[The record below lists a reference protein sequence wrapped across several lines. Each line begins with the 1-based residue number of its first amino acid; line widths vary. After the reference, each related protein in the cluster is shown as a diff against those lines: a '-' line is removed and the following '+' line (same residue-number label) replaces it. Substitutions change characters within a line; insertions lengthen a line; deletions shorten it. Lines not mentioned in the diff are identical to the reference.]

1 MAKINIIFIVVF
13 ILVISG
19 CASTRVIESARNTI
33 DGLEQLNREQESR
46 NIELKELLESEREG
60 NKELGNL
67 LLELRA
73 ENKQYI
79 ESERDRTTEE
89 RKIIERLSGIFSSES
104 EIIEKLIHGYNEIR
118 KYFES
123 MEILE

>member
-1 MAKINIIFIVVF
+1 MSKINIVFIIIFIL
-13 ILVISG
+13 IISG

-33 DGLEQLNREQESR
+33 DGLEQINREQESR
-46 NIELKELLESEREG
+46 NTELEKLLESEREG

-67 LLELRA
+67 LLGLRA

-79 ESERDRTTEE
+79 KAERDRTAEE
-89 RKIIERLSGIFSSES
+89 RKIIDRLSGIFSSES
-104 EIIEKLIHGYNEIR
+104 EIIEKLIQGYNEIR

-123 MEILE
+123 LEVLE